1 MKKFVTEQHHEQALE
16 SLSELIRIPSVLD
29 EADSGQGHPFGKSD

>member
-1 MKKFVTEQHHEQALE
+1 MKQFVTEQHREQAVE

-29 EADSGQGHPFGKSD
+29 EGDSGERSSVW